1 MQLSRLNLPSNSL
14 STLTLPEKVLQ
25 FGTGVL
31 LRALS
36 DYFIH
41 KANAAGIFGGR
52 VIVVKS
58 TTEGDHS
65 VYEQQDNLYTIC
77 ARGIENGQ
85 EQEETV
91 ISTAI
96 SRVLSASTQ
105 WPIVLESAHQLQ
117 VSIIISNTTE
127 VGISYVEEEIHQRV
141 PDSYPGKLLAW
152 LVERWRFFKGD
163 PAAGCVIIPTELITG
178 NADQLKSIVLQL
190 AQYNQV
196 PQDAITWIV
205 QHNQFCNSLVDR
217 IVPGRPKPDVQK
229 KIEEGLGYH
238 DELLTMCEVFRLWA
252 IQGDETIKQKIGFHG
267 ADEGLVIVPDIDQY
281 KELKLRVLNG
291 THSFC
296 CGPAFLSDFAIT
308 RDAVVDPQFS
318 VFMHKLM
325 DEEIGPSIPYSINED
340 IVQRYAKQVRERFAN
355 PHIDHPWI
363 NITLQ
368 YSSKMRMR
376 NLPLLERWYSLHD
389 EVPMMMASSFAA
401 YILFT
406 KPVSV
411 EAGVYYGLH
420 RGEKYPIKDDHA
432 GLFMDWWASLPTD
445 MLVDKVM
452 KSEVLWGKDLG
463 QLPGFRDA
471 VTKLLKGMLAQGV
484 SKTIQH
490 MISR

>member
-1 MQLSRLNLPSNSL
+1 
-14 STLTLPEKVLQ
+14 
-25 FGTGVL
+25 
-31 LRALS
+31 
-36 DYFIH
+36 
-41 KANAAGIFGGR
+41 
-52 VIVVKS
+52 
-58 TTEGDHS
+58 
-65 VYEQQDNLYTIC
+65 
-77 ARGIENGQ
+77 
-85 EQEETV
+85 
-91 ISTAI
+91 
-96 SRVLSASTQ
+96 
-105 WPIVLESAHQLQ
+105 
-117 VSIIISNTTE
+117 
-127 VGISYVEEEIHQRV
+127 
-141 PDSYPGKLLAW
+141 
-152 LVERWRFFKGD
+152 
-163 PAAGCVIIPTELITG
+163 
-178 NADQLKSIVLQL
+178 
-190 AQYNQV
+190 
-196 PQDAITWIV
+196 
-205 QHNQFCNSLVDR
+205 
-217 IVPGRPKPDVQK
+217 VPGRPKPDVQK

-281 KELKLRVLNG
+281 KELKLRLLNG
-291 THSFC
+291 THTFC
-296 CGPAFLSDFAIT
+296 SGPAFLSDFGIT

-325 DEEIGPSIPYSINED
+325 DEEIGPSIPYTISAEN
-340 IVQRYAKQVRERFAN
+340 VQRYARQVRERFAN
-355 PHIDHPWI
+355 PYIDHPWI

-376 NLPLLERWYSLHD
+376 NLPLLERWYSVHD
-389 EVPMMMASSFAA
+389 EVPMMMATSFAA

-411 EAGVYYGLH
+411 EAGVYYGVH

-471 VTKLLKGMLAQGV
+471 VTQLLKGMLAQGV

>member
-1 MQLSRLNLPSNSL
+1 MQLSRLNMPSTSL
-14 STLTLPEKVLQ
+14 NLLSLPEKVLQ

-31 LRALS
+31 LRALP

-41 KANAAGIFGGR
+41 KANAEGLFGGR

-77 ARGIENGQ
+77 ARGIHDGR
-85 EQEETV
+85 EQEETL

-96 SRVLSASTQ
+96 SRVLSAINQ
-105 WPIVLESAHQLQ
+105 WPLVLETAQQ
-117 VSIIISNTTE
+117 PAVSIVISNTTE
-127 VGISYVEEEIHQRV
+127 VGISYVEDNIHHGV
-141 PDSYPGKLLAW
+141 PVSYPGKLLSW
-152 LVERWRFFKGD
+152 LLERWRFFKGD

-178 NADQLKSIVLQL
+178 NGDQLKSIVMQL

-196 PQDAITWIV
+196 PQDAIAWIV

-217 IVPGRPKPDVQK
+217 IVPGRPKAAVQK
-229 KIEEGLGYH
+229 EIEAGLGYH
-238 DELLTMCEVFRLWA
+238 DELLTMCEMFRLWA
-252 IQGDETIKQKIGFHG
+252 IQGDETIKQKIGFCC

-281 KELKLRVLNG
+281 KELKLRLLNG
-291 THSFC
+291 THTFS

-308 RDAVVDPQFS
+308 RDAVVDTQFS
-318 VFMHKLM
+318 VFVRKLM
-325 DEEIGPSIPYSINED
+325 DEEIGPSIPYAINND
-340 IVQRYAKQVRERFAN
+340 IVQRYAQQVRERFAN
-355 PHIDHPWI
+355 PYIDHPWI

-376 NLPLLERWYSLHD
+376 NLPLLERWYSIHN
-389 EVPMMMASSFAA
+389 EVPIMMATSFAA
-401 YILFT
+401 YIFFT
-406 KPVSV
+406 KPTILD
-411 EAGVYYGLH
+411 AGVYYGMH

-432 GLFMDWWASLPTD
+432 GLFMDWWASLPAD
-445 MLVDKVM
+445 LLVDQVL
-452 KSEVLWGKDLG
+452 KSEVLWGKDLS
-463 QLPGFRDA
+463 QLPGFKDA
-471 VTKLLKGMLAQGV
+471 VTQLLKGMLAQGV

>member
-31 LRALS
+31 LRALP

-58 TTEGDHS
+58 TTEGDPS
-65 VYEQQDNLYTIC
+65 IYAQQDNLYTIC

-85 EQEETV
+85 EQEEAV

-96 SRVLSASTQ
+96 SRVLYASTQ
-105 WPIVLESAHQLQ
+105 WPIVLETARQLE

-127 VGISYVEEEIHQRV
+127 VGISYVEEDVHQGV
-141 PDSYPGKLLAW
+141 PSSYPGKLLAW
-152 LVERWRFFKGD
+152 LLERWRFFKGD
-163 PAAGCVIIPTELITG
+163 PASGTVIIPTELITG
-178 NADQLKSIVLQL
+178 NGDQLKNIVLKL
-190 AQYNQV
+190 AHYNQV
-196 PQDAITWIV
+196 SQDAIAWIIT
-205 QHNQFCNSLVDR
+205 HNAFCNSLVDR

-238 DELLTMCEVFRLWA
+238 DDLLTMCEVFRLWA
-252 IQGDETIKQKIGFHG
+252 IQGDEKIKEKIGFHS

-281 KELKLRVLNG
+281 KELKLRLLNG

-296 CGPAFLSDFAIT
+296 CGPAFLSDFGIT
-308 RDAVVDPQFS
+308 RDAVADPQFS

-325 DEEIGPSIPYSINED
+325 DEEISPSIPYTISVEN
-340 IVQRYAKQVRERFAN
+340 VQRYGRQVRERFAN
-355 PHIDHPWI
+355 PYIDHPWI

-376 NLPLLERWYSLHD
+376 NLPLLERWYTVHD
-389 EVPMMMASSFAA
+389 KVPMMMATSFAA
-401 YILFT
+401 YIFFT
-406 KPVSV
+406 KPVTV
-411 EAGVYYGLH
+411 EAGVYYGVH

-432 GLFMDWWASLPTD
+432 KLFMDWWASLPAD
-445 MLVDKVM
+445 ILVDKVM
-452 KSEVLWGKDLG
+452 KSEVLWGKDLS
-463 QLPGFRDA
+463 QLPGFKDA
-471 VTKLLKGMLAQGV
+471 VIQLLKGMLGQGV